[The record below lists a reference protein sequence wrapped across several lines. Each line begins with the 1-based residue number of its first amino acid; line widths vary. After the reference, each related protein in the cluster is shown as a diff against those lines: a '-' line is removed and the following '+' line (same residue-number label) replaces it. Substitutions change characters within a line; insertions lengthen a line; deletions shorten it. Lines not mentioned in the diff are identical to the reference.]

1 VHWFVILCAF
11 VLFVDA
17 VQGVLCAIRCAMHC
31 AASSCQKCV
40 IITMHTNASCGSP
53 LDSSLPLLLPLPLPL
68 LLLLQAF
75 VVGRLQDSKVE
86 VRGLSAATL
95 SGIIKALPA
104 HEMESLRRNMVASVR
119 RLFNT
124 SSNTRSKRG
133 RGLPA
138 GLPVVAA
145 AAAAAADGSVPANT
159 DAASAA
165 AFAAQQGPVFLAEA
179 QAVVQGLKAF
189 VLSSPYDVP
198 GWMPEVLM
206 ALVAAA
212 NSRNPLVRALCCEA
226 DQLCHGPSLAITD
239 QTAVS

>member
-1 VHWFVILCAF
+1 
-11 VLFVDA
+11 
-17 VQGVLCAIRCAMHC
+17 M
-31 AASSCQKCV
+31 
-40 IITMHTNASCGSP
+40 
-53 LDSSLPLLLPLPLPL
+53 LLLLLL

-104 HEMESLRRNMVASVR
+104 HEMDLLRCTMLGNVR

-124 SSNTRSKRG
+124 SAPGQRSKR
-133 RGLPA
+133 A
-138 GLPVVAA
+138 GSGTRPSSTALPVVAA
-145 AAAAAADGSVPANT
+145 AAAGGAAADAGG
-159 DAASAA
+159 AA
-165 AFAAQQGPVFLAEA
+165 AFAQQQGPVFLAEA

-198 GWMPEVLM
+198 AWMPEVLL

-212 NSRNPLVRALCCEA
+212 NSRNPLVRGCSSIFSAC
-226 DQLCHGPSLAITD
+226 
-239 QTAVS
+239 AVGDCVV

>member
-1 VHWFVILCAF
+1 MFAPITCSHLCKKLTL
-11 VLFVDA
+11 V
-17 VQGVLCAIRCAMHC
+17 
-31 AASSCQKCV
+31 SC
-40 IITMHTNASCGSP
+40 
-53 LDSSLPLLLPLPLPL
+53 L

-104 HEMESLRRNMVASVR
+104 HEMDSLRRTMLANVT
-119 RLFNT
+119 RLFNIPPPG
-124 SSNTRSKRG
+124 SRGNKRG
-133 RGLPA
+133 SSRGV
-138 GLPVVAA
+138 PVVAA
-145 AAAAAADGSVPANT
+145 AAAAAQL
-159 DAASAA
+159 DAAGAA

-198 GWMPEVLM
+198 GWMPEVLL

-212 NSRNPLVRALCCEA
+212 NSRNPLVRCWPCFVCVVKFLSGWGGLHTYTC
-226 DQLCHGPSLAITD
+226 T
-239 QTAVS
+239 

>member
-1 VHWFVILCAF
+1 VQAGCSR
-11 VLFVDA
+11 A
-17 VQGVLCAIRCAMHC
+17 VSTPCHPHAE
-31 AASSCQKCV
+31 S
-40 IITMHTNASCGSP
+40 NSP
-53 LDSSLPLLLPLPLPL
+53 LL

-104 HEMESLRRNMVASVR
+104 HEMDLLRGTMLHNTR
-119 RLFNT
+119 RLFTT
-124 SSNTRSKRG
+124 SLSGQRGKRASISSGGTRPPGSA
-133 RGLPA
+133 LPI
-138 GLPVVAA
+138 VAA
-145 AAAAAADGSVPANT
+145 AAASVDAAAG
-159 DAASAA
+159 AA
-165 AFAAQQGPVFLAEA
+165 AFAQQQGPVFLAEA

-212 NSRNPLVRALCCEA
+212 NSRNPLVRGQ
-226 DQLCHGPSLAITD
+226 DID
-239 QTAVS
+239 R